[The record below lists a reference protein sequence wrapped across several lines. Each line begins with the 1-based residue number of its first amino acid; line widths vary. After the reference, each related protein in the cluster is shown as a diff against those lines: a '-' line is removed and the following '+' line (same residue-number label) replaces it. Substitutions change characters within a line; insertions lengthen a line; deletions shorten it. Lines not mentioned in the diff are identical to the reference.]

1 MKKLIYYFLG
11 ACICAVPIVLQV
23 YHDRMPVEKQIDIS
37 PFCLALIIIAAL
49 IMSKLTSLD
58 PKDKNKLILPMG
70 VGVGYT
76 LNFSNKWIFYPLL
89 ILAIVLIAKYFI

>member
-1 MKKLIYYFLG
+1 MKKVIYYFLG
-11 ACICAVPIVLQV
+11 ACICAIPIVLQV
-23 YHDRMPVEKQIDIS
+23 YQDRVPAEKQIDIS
-37 PFCLALIIIAAL
+37 PFCIAVL
-49 IMSKLTSLD
+49 IMTKLSSVN
-58 PKDKNKLILPMG
+58 PKDKNKLILPIG